1 MPKST
6 APEMT
11 STSVPPAN
19 GRARE
24 KLIVRGAREHNL
36 KDIDVELPRE
46 RLVVITGL
54 SGSGK
59 SSLAFDTIYAEGQRR
74 YVESLS
80 AYARQF
86 LGLMEKPDVDAIEGL
101 SPAISIEQKTVSRN
115 PRSTVG
121 TVTEIYDYL
130 RLLWARAG
138 TPHCPNCGEPV
149 IRQSASQIVDRM
161 LGIGEGVRVEVL
173 APLIRGRKGEFR
185 ELFEKARKEGFVRV
199 RVNGETYDLT
209 EPPALNRYENHD
221 IAVVVDRLV
230 VRKRDRD
237 RIADSVETALRTG
250 DGVIEVLEH
259 GKGDPVP
266 HIFSEHYSCDSCGT
280 SMAELEPR
288 QFSFNSPY
296 GACEECDG
304 LGTRKEVNPGLLTAD
319 PSLTIL
325 EGVILP
331 WGDPSGHL
339 RRSVIAGLSEAYEF
353 DPNTPWSKLDQEA
366 KQAIIHGSGG
376 MKIRFPYK
384 SGAGKF
390 DGHYEDHW
398 EGVLANVERR
408 YRETQS
414 ETVRNQLDE
423 YMSTLPCTACSG
435 SRLRIASRAVTIGG
449 RSLGDVVDMSIAQA
463 ADFFGALTVVEGSP
477 STGKGKAKSAKAPEA
492 LSAEIAGPI
501 LKEVGERLHF
511 LRDVGLEYLTLGRGA
526 GTLSGG
532 EAQRIRLATQIGSR
546 LVGVLYILDEP
557 SIGLH
562 QRDNQ
567 RLLSTLERLRDLGNT
582 VIVVE
587 HDEETIR
594 MADYVVDL
602 GPGAG
607 RHGGEIVA
615 AGTLEDLLAS
625 EESLTGAY
633 LRGERAIEVPAQ
645 RRPIDP
651 NRAVV
656 VRGARGHNL
665 QNVEARF
672 PLGTFLCVTGVS
684 GSGKSTLVNGTLYHA
699 LAKHFYRSKV
709 VAEEHDGIDGLELI
723 DKVIDVDQSPIG
735 RTPRSNPATY
745 TGLFT
750 PIRDLFANLPESQM
764 RGYGAGRF
772 SFNVKGG
779 RCESCQGD
787 GLVKI
792 EMHFLP
798 DVYVPCDICRGRR
811 YNRETLDVYYKGK
824 NIADVLDLTV
834 EDALEFF
841 DAVPRIKQKL
851 QTLNDVGLGYVHL
864 GQSAT
869 TLSGGEAQ
877 RVKLATELSKRATG
891 NTLYILDE
899 PTTGLHFED
908 VRVLLDVL
916 HRLVDRG
923 NTVVVIEHNLD
934 VVKTADWVIDL
945 GPEGGGEG
953 GRILV
958 EGTPE
963 TVAAHDAS
971 YTGVHLA
978 PLLSS

>member
-1 MPKST
+1 MAKPNS
-6 APEMT
+6 P
-11 STSVPPAN
+11 V
-19 GRARE
+19 GE

-36 KDIDVELPRE
+36 RDVHVELPRE
-46 RLVVITGL
+46 KLVVITGL

-138 TPHCPNCGEPV
+138 IPHCPNCGEQV
-149 IRQSASQIVDRM
+149 LRQSASQIVDRI
-161 LGIGEGVRVEVL
+161 LLLPEGARIELL
-173 APLIRGRKGEFR
+173 APLVRGRKGEFR

-209 EPPALNRYENHD
+209 DPPPLNRYENHD

-230 VRKRDRD
+230 VREKDRE
-237 RIADSVETALRTG
+237 RLADSVETSLRTG
-250 DGVIEVLEH
+250 DGLMEVIEHRKGYADSIEH
-259 GKGDPVP
+259 S
-266 HIFSEHYSCDSCGT
+266 FSEHYACGSCGT
-280 SMAELEPR
+280 SLAELEPR

-296 GACEECDG
+296 GACEECGG
-304 LGTRKEVNPGLLTAD
+304 LGTRKEVNPDLLTAD
-319 PSLTIL
+319 GSLSIL

-331 WGDPSGHL
+331 WGDPAGHL
-339 RRSVIAGLSEAYEF
+339 RKSVIVGLADAYEF
-353 DPNTPWSKLDQEA
+353 NPNTPWAELEDDVRHA
-366 KQAIIHGSGG
+366 LIHGSDG
-376 MKIRFPYK
+376 MKIRFPYATG
-384 SGAGKF
+384 SGKF
-390 DGHYEDHW
+390 KGHYEDQW
-398 EGVLANVERR
+398 EGILANVERR
-408 YRETQS
+408 YRETKS
-414 ETVRNQLDE
+414 EAVRKQLDE
-423 YMSTLPCTACSG
+423 YMSTLACTACYG
-435 SRLRIASRAVTIGG
+435 SRLKAESRAVTIGG
-449 RSLGDVVDMSIAQA
+449 RSLGDVTDMSIGA
-463 ADFFGALTVVEGSP
+463 ASEFFEGVPVEGQDGP
-477 STGKGKAKSAKAPEA
+477 AAVDHPP

-501 LKEVGERLHF
+501 LKEVGERLRF
-511 LRDVGLEYLTLGRGA
+511 LRDVGLQYLTLGRSA

-562 QRDNQ
+562 QRDND

-587 HDEETIR
+587 HDEDTIR
-594 MADYVVDL
+594 MADYIVDL

-607 RHGGEIVA
+607 RHGGEVVA
-615 AGTLEDLLAS
+615 AGTFEELLAS
-625 EESLTGAY
+625 PESLTGAY
-633 LRGERAIEVPAQ
+633 LRGERRIEVPPQ
-645 RRPIDP
+645 RRRVDLE
-651 NRAVV
+651 RAIV

-665 QNVEARF
+665 RKLDVRF

-684 GSGKSTLVNGTLYHA
+684 GSGKSTLVNETLYHA
-699 LAKHFYRSKV
+699 LARTLYRSKA
-709 VAEEHDGIDGLELI
+709 VAAGHDGIDGLDLV

-750 PIRDLFANLPESQM
+750 PIRELFANLPESQM
-764 RGYGAGRF
+764 RGYGPGRF

-779 RCESCQGD
+779 RCEACAGD

-798 DVYVPCDICRGRR
+798 DVYVPCDVCRGRR

-834 EDALEFF
+834 GDALDFF
-841 DAVPRIKQKL
+841 EAVPRIKEKL
-851 QTLNDVGLGYVHL
+851 QTLSDVGLGYIHL
-864 GQSAT
+864 GQAAT

-877 RVKLATELSKRATG
+877 RVKLASELSKRATG
-891 NTLYILDE
+891 QTLYILDE

-916 HRLVDRG
+916 HRLVDLG
-923 NTVVVIEHNLD
+923 NTVVVIEHNMH
-934 VVKTADWVIDL
+934 VIKTADWVIDL
-945 GPEGGGEG
+945 GPEGGSG
-953 GRILV
+953 GGFIV
-958 EGTPE
+958 AEGTPE
-963 TVAAHDAS
+963 DIAASKES
-971 YTGVHLA
+971 YTGQHLA
-978 PLLSS
+978 PLLNP